1 MSTLPLAPPGAVPG
15 RVSAARSRAGS
26 RAPAALA
33 VALLLLVLYAA
44 FSHGGASRAAG
55 ARIQVAIAVVATLAG
70 VAGLWYGTLRFSAPP
85 LAFAGLAL
93 LTGFAAW
100 SGVTVLWSVA
110 PEQTWL
116 ELNRALLYVVV
127 LCLAIALGASDR
139 RAPEWITKGFLAAA
153 LAVTAYALG
162 QKLFPGLH
170 VSGVFNLNQTGPLP
184 RLQQP
189 FGYWN
194 ALGLFVALGVPSALV
209 LTVDRSRLARE
220 RLVALVVLELLLLVV
235 GFTYSRGALVA
246 LVIALMVIVWMSG
259 APLRSLMWLAAACLG
274 LLAPLVLGLVDHSL
288 TAANVAL
295 GERESAG
302 AILAVVL
309 LASTAGSVV
318 GARKLM
324 QIEAT
329 AQVSP
334 NRARGIT
341 RLLIGLVGAL
351 IVAGVLVLTSSSRGL
366 TGTLSHAWKSF
377 TATRATSVYQPDRLL
392 SVDSENRWV
401 WWKEAAGAISDR
413 PFTGWGAGSFPVVHL
428 LYRRDALSVNQ
439 PHSVPL
445 QFLAETGVVGALLA
459 LVGFG
464 LLLAAAVRKVWRS
477 AMGTDRLLAA
487 GLLAGAIAYAVHA
500 LYDWDWDIPGVTLP
514 ALVMLGVLAAS
525 RRGTA
530 GAHTLSE
537 LAQGPGPG
545 ARALALGLLTLCMC
559 TFALSAALPRLAA
572 SKAGDA
578 VVEAASSSPAVV
590 QRGQAA
596 AELSSRL
603 DPLSDAGLRVEATI
617 AIRRGA
623 LRQGRD
629 YLLAAVGRVP
639 TDGQAWRELGFTE
652 FSLGD
657 VRDGLRALERELALD
672 PHAHTAS
679 KLAAFIAR
687 TRIRVLT
694 PPKASATAHPAPQH

>member
-1 MSTLPLAPPGAVPG
+1 MSTLPLAPPGAVPDRIG
-15 RVSAARSRAGS
+15 AARSRAGS

-44 FSHGGASRAAG
+44 FSHGAASQAAG
-55 ARIQVAIAVVATLAG
+55 ARIQVAVAVVATLAG

-85 LAFAGLAL
+85 LALAGLVL

-100 SGVTVLWSVA
+100 SGVTVFWSVA
-110 PEQTWL
+110 PDQTWL

-139 RAPEWITKGFLAAA
+139 RAPEWTAKGFLAVA

-162 QKLFPGLH
+162 QKLFPGLD

-184 RLQQP
+184 RLQEP

-194 ALGLFVALGVPSALV
+194 ALALFVALGVPSALV

-220 RLVALVVLELLLLVV
+220 RLVALVVLQLLLLVV
-235 GFTYSRGALVA
+235 GLTYSRGAL
-246 LVIALMVIVWMSG
+246 IALGIAVVVAVRMSG
-259 APLRSLMWLAAACLG
+259 TALRSLMWLGVACLG
-274 LLAPLVLGLVDHSL
+274 LLPPLVLGLVDHAL

-295 GERESAG
+295 GQRESAG

-309 LASTAGSVV
+309 VISTAASVV
-318 GARKLM
+318 GARRLI

-329 AQVSP
+329 AQVP
-334 NRARGIT
+334 PDQARGIT

-351 IVAGVLVLTSSSRGL
+351 IVAGVLAVAFSSRDL
-366 TGTLSHAWKSF
+366 SSTFSHAWNNF
-377 TATRATSVYQPDRLL
+377 TSTRATSVYQPDRLL

-401 WWKEAAGAISDR
+401 WWKEAAGAFSDR
-413 PFTGWGAGSFPVVHL
+413 PLTGWGAGSFPVVHL
-428 LYRRDALSVNQ
+428 LYRHDTLSVNQ

-464 LLLAAAVRKVWRS
+464 LLLAAAVGKVSRS
-477 AMGTDRLLAA
+477 PRGSERFLAA
-487 GLLAGAIAYAVHA
+487 GLLAGIVAYAVHA
-500 LYDWDWDIPGVTLP
+500 LYDWDWNIPGVTLP
-514 ALVMLGVLAAS
+514 ALVMLGVLVAS

-545 ARALALGLLTLCMC
+545 ARALALGLLTLCLC

-572 SKAGDA
+572 SEAGHA
-578 VVEAASSSPAVV
+578 VVEAASSSAAVV

-629 YLLAAVGRVP
+629 YLLAAVRRVP
-639 TDGQAWRELGFTE
+639 TDGQAWRELGSTE
-652 FSLGD
+652 LSLGD
-657 VRDGLRALERELALD
+657 VRDGLRALERVLALD
-672 PHAHTAS
+672 PHAQTAG
-679 KLAAFIAR
+679 KLVAFIAR
-687 TRIRVLT
+687 TRLQGLT
-694 PPKASATAHPAPQH
+694 PPKESATAHPGPQH